1 MTFRFS
7 VLIAAAGSAALLLGA
22 LGFQFIGGLAPCH
35 LCLLQR
41 WPHLAA
47 IAIGAL
53 AIATQQRIFALF
65 GALAAAITAGIGI
78 YHTGVERGI
87 FEGPTTCTSGPPG
100 SLSSEQLFDKIMNA
114 PLIRCDEVAWQML
127 GLSMASWNA
136 IIPAGECAQPIG
148 AVRAEGSERRAAGRG
163 GACRAQ
169 YQPAVP
175 AHPDAAPAGH
185 GACRHQLAGDR
196 RFRRT

>member
-47 IAIGAL
+47 VVIGAL
-53 AIATQQRIFALF
+53 ALATGHRLFALL
-65 GALAAAITAGIGI
+65 GAVAAAITAAIGI

-100 SLSSEQLFDKIMNA
+100 SMSSEQLFDKIMNA

-136 IIPAGECAQPIG
+136 IFSLILVGFWLSAW
-148 AVRAEGSERRAAGRG
+148 RRAR
-163 GACRAQ
+163 
-169 YQPAVP
+169 
-175 AHPDAAPAGH
+175 
-185 GACRHQLAGDR
+185 
-196 RFRRT
+196 